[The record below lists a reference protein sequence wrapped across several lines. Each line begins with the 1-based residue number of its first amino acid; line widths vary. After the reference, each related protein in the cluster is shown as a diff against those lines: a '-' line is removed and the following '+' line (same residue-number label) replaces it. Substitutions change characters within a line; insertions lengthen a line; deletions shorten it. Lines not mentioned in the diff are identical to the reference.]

1 MIFQRFPHLA
11 LALCCLA
18 LLLAAQAATAAATKV
33 KVGFIPIGDCLQ
45 LYVAADKGFFSEEG
59 LEAIPTPMK
68 GGAVIAPA
76 VEAGEADVG
85 WSNAVSVIIAHS
97 KGFDFGFLTSGA
109 NSLEG
114 GHRVHS
120 LLVAKGSPIS
130 SVKDLAGKTVAINT
144 LGNINELSLRAL
156 AEAEGLDIATVKLV
170 EMPFPNM
177 EAALKNGSVDAVLA
191 VEPFVTL
198 SLAHETAKTL
208 VKSVHK
214 SFGDKFMI
222 GSWFAKKSWVEKNPE
237 AAAAF
242 VRAINKASDYIRDNP
257 DKIADILVANTK
269 LTPDVAG
276 KISVPAFDARLD
288 PADVQPLID
297 AAAKY
302 GFIPAPFPAGDV
314 ILQSEK

>member
-1 MIFQRFPHLA
+1 MTFHRISRFA
-11 LALCCLA
+11 LALFYMTLLIAPQASLA
-18 LLLAAQAATAAATKV
+18 ETKEV

-45 LYVAADKGFFSEEG
+45 LYVAADKGFFAEEG
-59 LEAIPTPMK
+59 LIIIPTPMK

-109 NSLEG
+109 NSLEN

-120 LLVAKGSPIS
+120 LLVAKDSQIT

-156 AEAEGLDIATVKLV
+156 AEGEGLDIATVKLV

-177 EAALKNGSVDAVLA
+177 EAALKNGSADAVLA

-198 SLAHETAKTL
+198 SLAHETARPL
-208 VKSVHK
+208 VKSAHK
-214 SFGDKFMI
+214 SFGDQFMI
-222 GSWFAKKSWVEKNPE
+222 GSWFAKNSWVEKNPE
-237 AAAAF
+237 TAAAF
-242 VRAINKASDYIRDNP
+242 VRAINKASDFIRDNP
-257 DKIADILVANTK
+257 DKVVEILVANTK
-269 LTPDVAG
+269 LTPDLAG
-276 KISVPAFDARLD
+276 KITIPAFDSRLD
-288 PADVQPLID
+288 PADIQPLID

-302 GFIPAPFPAGDV
+302 GFIPAPFPAEEV
-314 ILQSEK
+314 IIPSGK